1 MRKALT
7 MLGAIAALALGSFFA
22 APEAQAVTCDHYPN
36 TPLADTPASAIN
48 NWPRTKEKDSSPA
61 TSSVYNCYPNGSG
74 GTLITS
80 EFHGLWQGA
89 NSISSLGTNQ
99 PPNYLANLYYQ
110 GKTRIYFYKNVND
123 LNSHWGTN
131 YSVPGGG
138 GKFFGRVLRTGDTL
152 VPGVPVGSVGVLR
165 EHTDG
170 TVYNL
175 NTIKSTVYHELGHA
189 YDLLVGEPS
198 SYQPGSWY
206 TARNNDIHELNHK
219 TRSYAFSNV
228 SIRSECQDMYDSP
241 WDPVEQEG
249 DHDNWEVAKCQWP
262 YFTLDQELFAN
273 IFAKRA
279 GGLLGTTD
287 HPQLLEF
294 STWLGNRF
302 WDETRDYIDQIDY

>member
-1 MRKALT
+1 
-7 MLGAIAALALGSFFA
+7 MLGALALAAGFFTLA
-22 APEAQAVTCDHYPN
+22 APAAHAQVACDHYPS
-36 TPLADTPASAIN
+36 TPLSDTTPSTALNS
-48 NWPRTKEKDSSPA
+48 WPRTKEKDSNPA

-74 GTLITS
+74 GTLLTS

-89 NSISSLGTNQ
+89 QNIGHTGTNQ
-99 PPNYLANLYYQ
+99 PPYYLANLYYQ
-110 GKTRIYFYKNVND
+110 SKTRIYFYKNLTD

-138 GKFFGRVLRTGDTL
+138 KFFGRVLRAGDTQN
-152 VPGVPVGSVGVLR
+152 PGVPVGSVGVLR

-170 TVYNL
+170 TVYSL

-206 TARNNDIHELNHK
+206 TARNNDIYELNHR

-228 SIRSECQDMYDSP
+228 SINAECQDMYDSS
-241 WDPVEQEG
+241 WDPETQTG
-249 DHDNWEVAKCQWP
+249 TYSNWDVAKCQWP

-273 IFAKRA
+273 IFGKRA
-279 GGLLGTTD
+279 GGILGTTD
-287 HPQLLEF
+287 HPELLEF
-294 STWLGNRF
+294 SIWLGNKF
-302 WDETRDYIDQIDY
+302 WDETRDYIDAIDY